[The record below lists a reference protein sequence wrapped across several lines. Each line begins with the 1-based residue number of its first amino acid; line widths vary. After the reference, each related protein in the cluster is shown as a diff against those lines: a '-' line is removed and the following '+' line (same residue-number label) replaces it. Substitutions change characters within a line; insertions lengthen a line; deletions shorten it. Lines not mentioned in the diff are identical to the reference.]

1 MANDQELRQ
10 AIITEAGEEF
20 FKYGFANITTNQIAE
35 KFKISKKTLYRL
47 FSSKEE
53 LLDAVLEK
61 MHQEM
66 NDRFAALVNNQRLD
80 ILEKTRRISQVAIE
94 TNNKFSPQ
102 FVRDLQRLE
111 IGTGHQRAHEC
122 SLIYFEQLFQEGV
135 SQGVFRSD
143 VNLGALLLLI
153 LKLQGSLDFETM
165 TRLQLSLQ
173 EAIEALVS
181 IIIEGILTV
190 KGRESYHSEG

>member
-1 MANDQELRQ
+1 MANDPELRQ

-35 KFKISKKTLYRL
+35 KLKISKKTLYRL
-47 FSSKEE
+47 FSSKDE

-61 MHQEM
+61 MHREM
-66 NDRFAALVNNQRLD
+66 NECFAGLVNNDQLD
-80 ILEKTRRISQVAIE
+80 ILEKTRRISQVAIK
-94 TNNKFSPQ
+94 TNQKFSPQ

-111 IGTGHQRAHEC
+111 VGDGHQRAHEC
-122 SLIYFEQLFQEGV
+122 SLVYFEQLFQEGV
-135 SQGVFRSD
+135 ARGVFRSD

-153 LKLQGSLDFETM
+153 LKLQGSMDFDTM
-165 TRLQLSLQ
+165 SRLQLSMQ
-173 EAIEALVS
+173 EAIDALIN

-190 KGRESYHSEG
+190 EGRERYHSEG